1 MWFAW
6 GVHDGTDPRPVT
18 AAATFCATLV
28 DEWVRGGLD
37 LAFVAPGSRS
47 TPLALALIEHDRI
60 GVSVYHDERS
70 ASFAALGYAKATR
83 RPAVMLCSSGTA
95 GTHFAGAVA
104 EADLSA
110 VPLIVCTADRP
121 PTLWDVGAPQ
131 VIDQTHL
138 YGGMVRWFC
147 EPGLPRTIDR
157 GSWRS
162 IGSRAWLEASGGRG
176 AGPGPVHLNLSFED
190 PLAGQPAELPE
201 GRHDNRRWH
210 DHAAITTAVEPGP
223 LLEQIIGRDG
233 VIVAGEGVSDA
244 PALLALA
251 GRLGWPVLADHQSG
265 CRRAG
270 QSIAHFDSLLRTESF
285 GSSHRPSVVLR
296 FGGALSS
303 KVLSQWL
310 SDLDATVIAAMPH
323 GRWVDAERVAATVVP
338 EPGLAMS
345 LLERLPAAF
354 AASAFG
360 ARWRA
365 ADDAAAEAIG
375 DLLAATPHV
384 SEPQLVREA
393 LSSVP
398 AGGALVV
405 ASSMPV
411 RDLEWFAPGRGDVR
425 VFANRGANGIDGT
438 IATAI
443 GVALTDAPTTVV
455 LGDVA
460 FLHDATSLSALG
472 DRTIDLTILVI
483 DNDGGGIFGFLPQ
496 RDLLAHSQFETLFG
510 TPHNTNIEALAMAHN
525 IRVEA
530 WDPVVPNAGGIRLCR
545 VATRRDQNLVD
556 HQALHAAVAAA
567 LG

>member
-1 MWFAW
+1 M
-6 GVHDGTDPRPVT
+6 HDGADPRPVT

-47 TPLALALIEHDRI
+47 TPLALALIEHGRV
-60 GVSVYHDERS
+60 GVSVHHDERS
-70 ASFAALGYAKATR
+70 ASFAALGYAKATGR
-83 RPAVMLCSSGTA
+83 ATVMLCSSGTA

-110 VPLIVCTADRP
+110 IPLIVCTADRP
-121 PTLWDVGAPQ
+121 PNLWDVGAPQ

-138 YGGMVRWFC
+138 YGGMVRWFA
-147 EPGLPRTIDR
+147 EPGVPREIDK

-162 IGSRAWLEASGGRG
+162 IGSRAWLEASGGTG
-176 AGPGPVHLNLSFED
+176 AGRGPVHLNLSFED
-190 PLAGQPAELPE
+190 PLAGQAGELPPA
-201 GRHDNRRWH
+201 RRDNRPWH
-210 DHAAITTAVEPGP
+210 DSVDITPGVEPGP

-233 VIVAGEGVSDA
+233 VIVAGESVSDA

-251 GRLGWPVLADHQSG
+251 ARLGWPVLADHQSG

-270 QSIAHFDSLLRTESF
+270 QSIAHFDSLLRLDSF
-285 GSSHRPSVVLR
+285 GAAHRPSVVLR

-310 SDLDATVIAAMPH
+310 AELDATVIAAMPH
-323 GRWVDAERVAATVVP
+323 GRWVDAERVAATIVP

-345 LLERLPAAF
+345 LLERLPVEF
-354 AASAFG
+354 AASDFG

-365 ADDAAAEAIG
+365 ADDAAAEAVG
-375 DLLAATPHV
+375 DLLASTSHT
-384 SEPQLVREA
+384 SEPQIVREA
-393 LSSVP
+393 LGSVP

-438 IATAI
+438 VATAI

-460 FLHDATSLSALG
+460 FLHDATSLSALA

-496 RDLLAHSQFETLFG
+496 RELLEHASFEKLFG
-510 TPHNTNIEALAMAHN
+510 TPHNTDIEALAGAHN

-530 WDPVVPNAGGIRLCR
+530 WDPITPNAGGVRLCR
-545 VATRRDQNLVD
+545 VATDRDQNLID
-556 HQALHAAVAAA
+556 HEALHAAVAAVVS
-567 LG
+567 